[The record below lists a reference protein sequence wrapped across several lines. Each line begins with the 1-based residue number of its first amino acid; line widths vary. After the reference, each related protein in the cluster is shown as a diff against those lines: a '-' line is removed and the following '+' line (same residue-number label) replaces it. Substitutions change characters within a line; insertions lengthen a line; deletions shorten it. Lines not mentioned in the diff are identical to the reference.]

1 MKILKL
7 RNVLVKIKINR
18 WVNRRNRFKEMISE
32 IKG

>member
-32 IKG
+32 IKS

>member
-18 WVNRRNRFKEMISE
+18 WVNRRNRYKEMISE